1 MVNNV
6 VISRSCRRCNDAIE
20 MRSTI
25 CESVAGKRQ
34 ARTAI
39 WAGARAAKLDTV
51 NRILPT
57 QATVYYRPSDCG
69 YGIADQSREALMT
82 ARRQPPVRTFT
93 RTHLFRGDLLK
104 PRAWREIRR

>member
-1 MVNNV
+1 MWSSAARVGDATTL
-6 VISRSCRRCNDAIE
+6 SRCDRRYVKASPASG
-20 MRSTI
+20 RP
-25 CESVAGKRQ
+25 
-34 ARTAI
+34 ARRF
-39 WAGARAAKLDTV
+39 GQRRAAKLDTV

-57 QATVYYRPSDCG
+57 QARFHYRPSDCG

-82 ARRQPPVRTFT
+82 ARRRPPVRTFT